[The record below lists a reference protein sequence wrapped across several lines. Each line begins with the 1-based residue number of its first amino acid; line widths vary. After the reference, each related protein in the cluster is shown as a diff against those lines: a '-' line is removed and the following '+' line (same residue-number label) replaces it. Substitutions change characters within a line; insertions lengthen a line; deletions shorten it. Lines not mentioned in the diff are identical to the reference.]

1 MSNHTSHIT
10 HYTPFTIFLSMKKI
24 AFQGRKGA
32 YSDCAAH
39 YLFGEDIETLPMD
52 TFEEIY
58 QAIETGEADGGAIPI
73 ENSTAGSIEANY
85 DLLYKWRH
93 RIVGEVMLRIEHT
106 LCVMPGVKLGDLKRV
121 YSHPQA
127 LAQCSKF
134 FAENPQIKAV
144 PAFDTAGS
152 AEELAARK
160 TKDEGAIA
168 SAYAA
173 KIYNLDILKAGLEN
187 LKGTNFTRFYGIQK
201 VPAAFSGTEG
211 AKTTMLFELADNN
224 AVGALYNALGC
235 FAKRGINLTRCESR
249 PHPDKPWEYIFH
261 VSFEANV
268 NEDRAQAALAEL
280 KNYTN
285 NMYILGTFK
294 KGVIETLKY

>member
-1 MSNHTSHIT
+1 
-10 HYTPFTIFLSMKKI
+10 MKKI

-39 YLFGEDIETLPMD
+39 YLFGEDIETLPKD

-106 LCVMPGVKLGDLKRV
+106 LCVMPGVKLTDLKRV

-127 LAQCSKF
+127 LAQCSRF
-134 FAENPQIKAV
+134 FAENPGISAV

-152 AEELAARK
+152 AEELAARGA
-160 TKDEGAIA
+160 KDEGAIA

-201 VPAAFSGTEG
+201 AAANYSEIEN
-211 AKTTMLFELADNN
+211 AKTTILFELKNN
-224 AVGALYNALGC
+224 NEVGALYNALGC

-261 VSFEANV
+261 ISFEANTC
-268 NEDRAQAALAEL
+268 EARAKEALAEL
-280 KNYTN
+280 QNYTEGI
-285 NMYILGTFK
+285 YVLGTFK
-294 KGVIETLKY
+294 KGVVETLKY

>member
-106 LCVMPGVKLGDLKRV
+106 LCVMPGVKLADLKRV

-235 FAKRGINLTRCESR
+235 FAKRDINLTRCESR

>member
-1 MSNHTSHIT
+1 
-10 HYTPFTIFLSMKKI
+10 MKKI

-39 YLFGEDIETLPMD
+39 YLFGDDIETLPKD

-106 LCVMPGVKLGDLKRV
+106 LCVMPGVKQEDLKRV

-134 FAENPQIKAV
+134 FAENPQIQAV

-152 AEELAARK
+152 AEELAARGAR
-160 TKDEGAIA
+160 DEGAIA

-187 LKGTNFTRFYGIQK
+187 LRGTNFTRFYGIQK
-201 VPAAFSGTEG
+201 TPADFTESEG
-211 AKTTMLFELADNN
+211 AKTTLLLELANSG
-224 AVGALYNALGC
+224 AVGSLYNVLGC

-261 VSFEANV
+261 ISFEANV
-268 NEDRAQAALAEL
+268 NEPRAKEALAEL
-280 KNYTN
+280 KNYTSFI
-285 NMYILGTFK
+285 YILGTFK
-294 KGVIETLKY
+294 KGVVETLKY

>member
-1 MSNHTSHIT
+1 
-10 HYTPFTIFLSMKKI
+10 MKKI

-58 QAIETGEADGGAIPI
+58 QAIENGEADGGAIPI

-106 LCVMPGVKLGDLKRV
+106 LCVMPGVKVEDLKRV

-152 AEELAARK
+152 AEELAVRGNR
-160 TKDEGAIA
+160 DEGAIA

-187 LKGTNFTRFYGIQK
+187 LKGTNFTRFYAIQK
-201 VPAAFSGTEG
+201 TPADFAETVG
-211 AKTTMLFELADNN
+211 AKTTLLLELAHSDS
-224 AVGALYNALGC
+224 VGALYNVLGC

-268 NEDRAQAALAEL
+268 KDENAQAALAEL
-280 KNYTN
+280 KNYTSFI
-285 NMYILGTFK
+285 YILGTFK
-294 KGVIETLKY
+294 KGVVETLRY

>member
-1 MSNHTSHIT
+1 
-10 HYTPFTIFLSMKKI
+10 MKKI

-58 QAIETGEADGGAIPI
+58 QAIENGEADGGAIPI

-106 LCVMPGVKLGDLKRV
+106 LCVMPGVKVEDLKRV

-152 AEELAARK
+152 AEELAARGNR
-160 TKDEGAIA
+160 DEGAIA

-187 LKGTNFTRFYGIQK
+187 LRGTNFTRFYAIQK
-201 VPAAFSGTEG
+201 TPADFAETVG
-211 AKTTMLFELADNN
+211 AKTTLLLELAHSDS
-224 AVGALYNALGC
+224 VGALYNVLGC

-268 NEDRAQAALAEL
+268 SDPRAKEALAEL
-280 KNYTN
+280 KNYTSFV
-285 NMYILGTFK
+285 YILGTFK
-294 KGVIETLKY
+294 KGVVETLKY

>member
-160 TKDEGAIA
+160 AKDEGAIA

-201 VPAAFSGTEG
+201 IPAAFDTIEG

-268 NEDRAQAALAEL
+268 NEDRAKEALVEL
-280 KNYTN
+280 KNYTSQ
-285 NMYILGTFK
+285 MYILGTFK

>member
-1 MSNHTSHIT
+1 
-10 HYTPFTIFLSMKKI
+10 MKKI

-58 QAIETGEADGGAIPI
+58 QAIENGEADGGAIPI

-106 LCVMPGVKLGDLKRV
+106 LCVMPGVKVEDLKRV

-152 AEELAARK
+152 AEELAARGNR
-160 TKDEGAIA
+160 DEGAIA

-187 LKGTNFTRFYGIQK
+187 LRGTNFTRFYAIQK
-201 VPAAFSGTEG
+201 TPADFAETEG
-211 AKTTMLFELADNN
+211 AKTTLLLELAHSDS
-224 AVGALYNALGC
+224 VGALYNVLGC

-261 VSFEANV
+261 ISFEANV
-268 NEDRAQAALAEL
+268 SDPRAKEALTEL
-280 KNYTN
+280 KNYTSFV
-285 NMYILGTFK
+285 YILGTFK
-294 KGVIETLKY
+294 KGVVETLKY

>member
-1 MSNHTSHIT
+1 
-10 HYTPFTIFLSMKKI
+10 MKKI

-58 QAIETGEADGGAIPI
+58 QAIENGEADGGAIPI

-106 LCVMPGVKLGDLKRV
+106 LCVMPGVKVEDLKRV

-152 AEELAARK
+152 AEELAARGNR
-160 TKDEGAIA
+160 DEGAIA

-187 LKGTNFTRFYGIQK
+187 LRGTNFTRFYAIQK
-201 VPAAFSGTEG
+201 TPADFAETVG
-211 AKTTMLFELADNN
+211 AKTTLLLELAHSDS
-224 AVGALYNALGC
+224 VGALYNVLGC

-261 VSFEANV
+261 ISFEANV
-268 NEDRAQAALAEL
+268 SDPRAKEALAEL
-280 KNYTN
+280 KNYTSFV
-285 NMYILGTFK
+285 YILGTFK
-294 KGVIETLKY
+294 KGVVETLKY

>member
-1 MSNHTSHIT
+1 
-10 HYTPFTIFLSMKKI
+10 MKKI

-58 QAIETGEADGGAIPI
+58 QAIENGEADGGAIPI

-106 LCVMPGVKLGDLKRV
+106 LCVMPGVKVEDLKRV

-152 AEELAARK
+152 AEELAVRGNR
-160 TKDEGAIA
+160 DEGAIA

-187 LKGTNFTRFYGIQK
+187 LKGTNFTRFYAIQK
-201 VPAAFSGTEG
+201 TPADFAETVG
-211 AKTTMLFELADNN
+211 AKTTLLLELAHSDS
-224 AVGALYNALGC
+224 VGALYNVLGC

-261 VSFEANV
+261 ISFEANV
-268 NEDRAQAALAEL
+268 KDENAQAALAEL
-280 KNYTN
+280 KNYTSFI
-285 NMYILGTFK
+285 YILGTFK
-294 KGVIETLKY
+294 KGVVETLRY

>member
-1 MSNHTSHIT
+1 
-10 HYTPFTIFLSMKKI
+10 MKKI

-39 YLFGEDIETLPMD
+39 YLFGEDIETLPKD

-106 LCVMPGVKLGDLKRV
+106 LCVMPGVKQEDLKRV

-152 AEELAARK
+152 AEELAARGAR
-160 TKDEGAIA
+160 DEGAIA

-187 LKGTNFTRFYGIQK
+187 LRGTNFTRFYGIQK
-201 VPAAFSGTEG
+201 TPADFTESEG
-211 AKTTMLFELADNN
+211 AKTTLLLELANSGT
-224 AVGALYNALGC
+224 VGALYNVLGC

-261 VSFEANV
+261 ISFEANV
-268 NEDRAQAALAEL
+268 SDPRAKEALAEL
-280 KNYTN
+280 KNYTSFI
-285 NMYILGTFK
+285 YVLGTFK
-294 KGVIETLKY
+294 KGVVETLKY

>member
-39 YLFGEDIETLPMD
+39 YLFGESIETLPMD

-106 LCVMPGVKLGDLKRV
+106 LCVMPGVKLADLKRV

-127 LAQCSKF
+127 LAQCSRF

-152 AEELAARK
+152 AEELAERK
-160 TKDEGAIA
+160 ALDEGAIA

-173 KIYNLDILKAGLEN
+173 KIYNLDILRAGLEN

-201 VPAAFSGTEG
+201 SPAAFDGIEG
-211 AKTTMLFELADNN
+211 AKTTMLFELANNN

-268 NEDRAQAALAEL
+268 NEERAQSALAEL

-294 KGVIETLKY
+294 KGVVETLKY

>member
-160 TKDEGAIA
+160 AKDEGAIA

-201 VPAAFSGTEG
+201 IPAAFSGTEG

-268 NEDRAQAALAEL
+268 NEDRARAALAEL

>member
-1 MSNHTSHIT
+1 
-10 HYTPFTIFLSMKKI
+10 MKKI

-127 LAQCSKF
+127 LAQCSRF

-201 VPAAFSGTEG
+201 DPAAFSGTEG

-294 KGVIETLKY
+294 KGVIEALKY

>member
-1 MSNHTSHIT
+1 
-10 HYTPFTIFLSMKKI
+10 MKKI

-58 QAIETGEADGGAIPI
+58 QAVETGEADGGAVPI

-106 LCVMPGVKLGDLKRV
+106 LCVMPGVKLSDLKRV

-152 AEELAARK
+152 AEELAGRK
-160 TKDEGAIA
+160 AMDEGAIA

-173 KIYNLDILKAGLEN
+173 KIYHLDILKAGLEN

-201 VPAAFSGTEG
+201 MPHDIEEVEG
-211 AKTTMLFELADNN
+211 AKTTMLFELADDH

-261 VSFEANV
+261 VSFEANIK
-268 NEDRAQAALAEL
+268 EDRAREALNEL
-280 KNYTN
+280 KNYTSQ
-285 NMYILGTFK
+285 MYILGTFK
-294 KGVIETLKY
+294 KGVVETLKY

>member
-1 MSNHTSHIT
+1 
-10 HYTPFTIFLSMKKI
+10 MKKI

-58 QAIETGEADGGAIPI
+58 QAVETGEADGGAIPI

-106 LCVMPGVKLGDLKRV
+106 LCVMPGVKLTDLKRV

-127 LAQCSKF
+127 LAQCSRF

-152 AEELAARK
+152 AEELADRK
-160 TKDEGAIA
+160 AMDEGAIA

-201 VPAAFSGTEG
+201 SPATFDGIEG
-211 AKTTMLFELADNN
+211 AKTTMLFELADDH

-268 NEDRAQAALAEL
+268 NEERAQAALAEL
-280 KNYTN
+280 KNYTSQ
-285 NMYILGTFK
+285 MYILGTFK
-294 KGVIETLKY
+294 KGVVETLKY

>member
-1 MSNHTSHIT
+1 
-10 HYTPFTIFLSMKKI
+10 MKKI

-58 QAIETGEADGGAIPI
+58 QAIENGEADGGAIPI

-106 LCVMPGVKLGDLKRV
+106 LCVMPGVKVEDLKRV

-152 AEELAARK
+152 AEELAARGNR
-160 TKDEGAIA
+160 DEGAIA

-187 LKGTNFTRFYGIQK
+187 LRGTNFTRFYAIQK
-201 VPAAFSGTEG
+201 TPADFAETVG
-211 AKTTMLFELADNN
+211 AKTTLLLELAHSDS
-224 AVGALYNALGC
+224 VGALYNVLGC

-268 NEDRAQAALAEL
+268 KDENAQAALAEL
-280 KNYTN
+280 KNYTSFI
-285 NMYILGTFK
+285 YILGTFK
-294 KGVIETLKY
+294 KGVVETLRY

>member
-1 MSNHTSHIT
+1 M
-10 HYTPFTIFLSMKKI
+10 PK
-24 AFQGRKGA
+24 
-32 YSDCAAH
+32 
-39 YLFGEDIETLPMD
+39 D

-106 LCVMPGVKLGDLKRV
+106 LCVMPGVKLTDLKRV

-127 LAQCSKF
+127 LAQCSRF
-134 FAENPQIKAV
+134 FAENPGISAV

-152 AEELAARK
+152 AEELAARGA
-160 TKDEGAIA
+160 KDEGAIA

-201 VPAAFSGTEG
+201 AAANYSEIEN
-211 AKTTMLFELADNN
+211 AKTTILFELKNN
-224 AVGALYNALGC
+224 NEVGALYNALGC
-235 FAKRGINLTRCESR
+235 FAKRSINLTRCESR

-261 VSFEANV
+261 ISFEANTC
-268 NEDRAQAALAEL
+268 EARAKEALAEL
-280 KNYTN
+280 QNYTEGI
-285 NMYILGTFK
+285 YVLGTFK
-294 KGVIETLKY
+294 KGVVETLKY

>member
-1 MSNHTSHIT
+1 
-10 HYTPFTIFLSMKKI
+10 MKKI

-39 YLFGEDIETLPMD
+39 YLFGDDIETLPKD

-106 LCVMPGVKLGDLKRV
+106 LCVMHGVKQEDLKRV

-134 FAENPQIKAV
+134 FAENPQIQAV

-152 AEELAARK
+152 AEELAARGAR
-160 TKDEGAIA
+160 DEGAIA

-187 LKGTNFTRFYGIQK
+187 LRGTNFTRFYGIQK
-201 VPAAFSGTEG
+201 TPADFTESEG
-211 AKTTMLFELADNN
+211 AKTTLLLELANSG
-224 AVGALYNALGC
+224 AVGSLYNVLGC

-261 VSFEANV
+261 ISFEANV
-268 NEDRAQAALAEL
+268 NEPRAKEALAEL
-280 KNYTN
+280 KDYTSFI
-285 NMYILGTFK
+285 YILGTFK
-294 KGVIETLKY
+294 KGVVETLKY

>member
-1 MSNHTSHIT
+1 
-10 HYTPFTIFLSMKKI
+10 MKKI

-58 QAIETGEADGGAIPI
+58 QAIETGEADGGAVPI

-106 LCVMPGVKLGDLKRV
+106 LCVMPGVKLADLKRV

-160 TKDEGAIA
+160 AMDEGAIA

-187 LKGTNFTRFYGIQK
+187 LRGTNFTRFYGIQK
-201 VPAAFSGTEG
+201 FPAAFEEVEG
-211 AKTTMLFELADNN
+211 AKTTMLFELANNN

-261 VSFEANV
+261 VSFEANT
-268 NEDRAQAALAEL
+268 NEERAQAALAEL
-280 KNYTN
+280 KNYTSQ
-285 NMYILGTFK
+285 MYILGTFK

>member
-1 MSNHTSHIT
+1 
-10 HYTPFTIFLSMKKI
+10 MKKI

-39 YLFGEDIETLPMD
+39 YLFGEDIETLPKD

-106 LCVMPGVKLGDLKRV
+106 LCVMPGVKLTDLKRV

-127 LAQCSKF
+127 LAQCSRF
-134 FAENPQIKAV
+134 FAENPGISAV

-152 AEELAARK
+152 AEELAARGA
-160 TKDEGAIA
+160 KDEGAIA

-201 VPAAFSGTEG
+201 AAANYSEIEN
-211 AKTTMLFELADNN
+211 AKTTILFELKTKNE
-224 AVGALYNALGC
+224 VGAMYNALGC
-235 FAKRGINLTRCESR
+235 FAKRSINLTRCESR

-261 VSFEANV
+261 ISFEANTC
-268 NEDRAQAALAEL
+268 EARAKEALAEL
-280 KNYTN
+280 QNYTEGI
-285 NMYILGTFK
+285 YVLGTFK
-294 KGVIETLKY
+294 KGVVETLKY

>member
-1 MSNHTSHIT
+1 
-10 HYTPFTIFLSMKKI
+10 MKKI

-39 YLFGEDIETLPMD
+39 YLFGEDIETLPKD

-106 LCVMPGVKLGDLKRV
+106 LCVMPGVKQEDLKRV

-134 FAENPQIKAV
+134 FAENPQIKAI

-152 AEELAARK
+152 AEELAARGAR
-160 TKDEGAIA
+160 DEGAIA

-187 LKGTNFTRFYGIQK
+187 LRGTNFTRFYGIQK
-201 VPAAFSGTEG
+201 TPMDFAESEN
-211 AKTTMLFELADNN
+211 AKTTILFELA
-224 AVGALYNALGC
+224 ASKEVGALYNVLGC

-261 VSFEANV
+261 ISFEANV
-268 NEDRAQAALAEL
+268 KDENAQAALAEL
-280 KNYTN
+280 KNYTSFI
-285 NMYILGTFK
+285 YILGTFK
-294 KGVIETLKY
+294 KGVVETLKY

>member
-1 MSNHTSHIT
+1 
-10 HYTPFTIFLSMKKI
+10 MKKI

-39 YLFGEDIETLPMD
+39 YLFGEDIETLPKD

-106 LCVMPGVKLGDLKRV
+106 LCVMPGVKLTDLKRV

-127 LAQCSKF
+127 LAQCSRF
-134 FAENPQIKAV
+134 FAENPGISAV

-152 AEELAARK
+152 AEELAARGA
-160 TKDEGAIA
+160 KDEGAIA

-201 VPAAFSGTEG
+201 AAANYEEIEN
-211 AKTTMLFELADNN
+211 AKTTILFELKNN
-224 AVGALYNALGC
+224 NEVGALYNALGC
-235 FAKRGINLTRCESR
+235 FAKRSINLTRCESR

-261 VSFEANV
+261 ISFEANTC
-268 NEDRAQAALAEL
+268 EARAKEALAEL
-280 KNYTN
+280 QNYTEGI
-285 NMYILGTFK
+285 YVLGTFK
-294 KGVIETLKY
+294 KGVVETLKY

>member
-1 MSNHTSHIT
+1 
-10 HYTPFTIFLSMKKI
+10 MKKI

-39 YLFGEDIETLPMD
+39 YLFGEDIETLPKD

-106 LCVMPGVKLGDLKRV
+106 LCVMPGVKLTDLKRV

-127 LAQCSKF
+127 LAQCSRF
-134 FAENPQIKAV
+134 FAENPGISAV

-152 AEELAARK
+152 AEELAARGA
-160 TKDEGAIA
+160 KDEGAIA

-201 VPAAFSGTEG
+201 AAANYSEIEN
-211 AKTTMLFELADNN
+211 AKTTILFELKNN
-224 AVGALYNALGC
+224 NEVGALYNALGC
-235 FAKRGINLTRCESR
+235 FAKRSINLTRCESR

-261 VSFEANV
+261 ISFEANTC
-268 NEDRAQAALAEL
+268 EARAKEALAEL
-280 KNYTN
+280 QNYTEGI
-285 NMYILGTFK
+285 YVLGTFK
-294 KGVIETLKY
+294 KGVVETLKY

>member
-1 MSNHTSHIT
+1 
-10 HYTPFTIFLSMKKI
+10 MKKI

-39 YLFGEDIETLPMD
+39 YLFGDDIETLPKD

-106 LCVMPGVKLGDLKRV
+106 LCVMPGVKVEDLKRV

-152 AEELAARK
+152 AEELAARGNR
-160 TKDEGAIA
+160 DEGAIA

-187 LKGTNFTRFYGIQK
+187 LRGTNFTRFYAIQK
-201 VPAAFSGTEG
+201 TPADFADTVG
-211 AKTTMLFELADNN
+211 AKTTLLLELAHSDS
-224 AVGALYNALGC
+224 VGALYNVLGC

-261 VSFEANV
+261 ISFEANV
-268 NEDRAQAALAEL
+268 SDPRAKEALAEL
-280 KNYTN
+280 KNYTSFV
-285 NMYILGTFK
+285 YILGTFK
-294 KGVIETLKY
+294 KGVVETLKY